1 MKKNKNSIL
10 IPQTM
15 KKYTI
20 LLLLLLTS
28 AFAFSQIRVD
38 EGKPETD
45 KDILLAN
52 EYFSQG
58 EFEKAITIYAE
69 LAKEDSKIERI
80 HKNYFASMLKLEEY
94 KQAEKY
100 FKKLLK
106 SNPDKPLYQVDF
118 GLLLKAKGEEDKMMA
133 HYDDFLEE
141 IRGNDNQ
148 LKNSAVHFMDVRL
161 FEYAEK
167 AYLLGQKNRR
177 QEFGFELGEL
187 YYNWGKNDKM
197 LTAYFDLLKNMDAE
211 LDEIEVSTVQGIL
224 QDRLEEEDFDSI
236 EPKLFEYVQ
245 KYPGRLIY
253 NEMLTWFYLQK
264 KKFYKAFLQAKAIDK
279 RKDSGGF
286 EILKIG
292 QLAQNNKEFGTA
304 VKIYQYLVDKYSK
317 KPVYGLAKN
326 KLIQSKEEVVKRSY
340 PVDME
345 QIKSLV
351 AEYQNSIS
359 EFGIRRNTADA
370 VRSLAKL
377 NAFYLN
383 NRDTA
388 IAQLTNFVTGRHR
401 GISQYVIDEAK
412 LDLGDIYLLKNEPWE
427 STLIYAQVEKSQ
439 KDRPLG
445 HDAKLRNAK
454 LSYYRGDFDLA
465 KAHLDVLKL
474 ATSREIAN
482 DAMDLSLLIQDNL
495 ELDTSEIAMQKY
507 ANIDLLL
514 FQNQYPQALEEY
526 GKMLKNFPKH
536 SLIDNIYWEMANIQ
550 IKLGNTEKAVE
561 ALTEIMT
568 NHGDDILGDDATFL
582 LAKQYEEKLA
592 DKEKAKELYLKIL
605 TDYPGSIYI
614 PEARKRAR
622 LLRGDK
628 L

>member
-1 MKKNKNSIL
+1 
-10 IPQTM
+10 M

-20 LLLLLLTS
+20 LLLLFLSSLV
-28 AFAFSQIRVD
+28 AFSQVGS
-38 EGKPETD
+38 EGGKPETD

-58 EFEKAITIYAE
+58 EYEKAVSLYEE
-69 LAKEDSKIERI
+69 LAKEDSKVERI
-80 HKNYFASMLKLEEY
+80 HKNYFASMLKLADY

-118 GLLLKAKGEEDKMMA
+118 GVLLKAKGEEDKMME
-133 HYDDFLEE
+133 HYNEFLER

-148 LKNSAVHFMDVRL
+148 LKNSAVYFMDARL

-167 AYLLGQKNRR
+167 AYLFGQRNRR

-187 YYNWGKNDKM
+187 YYNWGKNDRM
-197 LTAYFDLLKNMDAE
+197 LTAYFDLLQNMDAE
-211 LDEIEVSTVQGIL
+211 LDEIEVSTIQGLL
-224 QDRLEEEDFDSI
+224 QDRLDEEDFNAI
-236 EPKLFEYVQ
+236 EPELFKYAQ
-245 KYPGRLIY
+245 KYPSKIIY

-264 KKFYKAFLQAKAIDK
+264 KQFYKAFLQAKAIDK
-279 RKDSGGF
+279 RRNSGGF
-286 EILKIG
+286 EIMKIG
-292 QLAQNNKEFGTA
+292 QLAQNNEEFETA
-304 VKIYQYLVDKYSK
+304 VKIYQYLVDKYNRE
-317 KPVYGLAKN
+317 PVYGLAKN

-345 QIKSLV
+345 QIKSLI
-351 AEYQNSIS
+351 AEYENSIA

-388 IAQLTNFVTGRHR
+388 ISILTNFVNGRHR

-439 KDRPLG
+439 KDQPLG
-445 HDAKLRNAK
+445 HDAKLQNAK

-495 ELDTSEIAMQKY
+495 ELDTTELAMQKY
-507 ANIDLLL
+507 AEIDLLV
-514 FQNQYPQALEEY
+514 FQNQYPQALEAYE
-526 GKMLKNFPKH
+526 KMLKDFPKH

-550 IKLGNTEKAVE
+550 IKLGNTEKTVE
-561 ALTEIMT
+561 ALQEIME

-582 LAKQYEEKLA
+582 LAKQYEEQLD